1 MGLMDVYNENRV
13 KPAGSPAPDFELP
26 DQDGNEVSLQQ
37 LMNEGLVLLFFYS
50 RDGDPG
56 VSQEL
61 ATLNEYYKKFRRL
74 KIVPV
79 AISSDA
85 VERHFQYAN
94 DHEIVI
100 PLLSDADQKVS
111 KAYGVYNSSG
121 VNSRVSFIISQEQE
135 IVRVYSEQ
143 RIKSHVEE
151 MYSNIRNTLID

>member
-1 MGLMDVYNENRV
+1 MTAKPNEEAFMGLMDVYNENRV

-79 AISSDA
+79 DGISNM
-85 VERHFQYAN
+85 RMTMR
-94 DHEIVI
+94 
-100 PLLSDADQKVS
+100 LLFHCYLMQTRK
-111 KAYGVYNSSG
+111 
-121 VNSRVSFIISQEQE
+121 
-135 IVRVYSEQ
+135 
-143 RIKSHVEE
+143 
-151 MYSNIRNTLID
+151 